1 MAPKEKAVLW
11 AYTLNKITHT
21 MWKSMNNYALK
32 WFQKLCAFLFEVACS
47 FGQMWRLF
55 YTIKQLMFLIGEI
68 LSREVG
74 QHAGVKFLASLHTKT
89 IFYNLGSRSNLKQNS
104 SQNQL
109 TTLQSMMNAKLSHQR
124 FWYCYENGLIR
135 YPTMYVWVSS
145 WLPFTL
151 VYPMLTEFVTHHR
164 LEGCE
169 LLVLAKFCNFFC
181 H

>member
-1 MAPKEKAVLW
+1 M
-11 AYTLNKITHT
+11 
-21 MWKSMNNYALK
+21 
-32 WFQKLCAFLFEVACS
+32 
-47 FGQMWRLF
+47 
-55 YTIKQLMFLIGEI
+55 IGEI
-68 LSREVG
+68 LSKKVG

-145 WLPFTL
+145 WLPFTV

-169 LLVLAKFCNFFC
+169 LLVLATFCNIFC
-181 H
+181 HLWSSQHLLVAKSFQCREQLTGTTNEGMNFSASFY